1 MTKVVV
7 NPDINNPGRIR
18 IRSVPYS
25 KISNETSVE
34 LSQPIV
40 VRRAISDDSGTLRAY
55 LRFGKKGSKNLADA
69 IKLVPEDST
78 IVNQMIKDNTID
90 GDSKLKDYSVSKTSL
105 GDVLGTKEA
114 TSNKITV
121 TLSQASSQGAISIG
135 LNCTSVEKSDTLT
148 TPRKLKVLL
157 SSTTDKTFDGSAD
170 LIDIPVSGTLPQANG
185 GTGFNNYA
193 KGDLIYAGDQGVLA
207 KRSYPTSYV
216 DNNVTKGAKFLK
228 ATSSSGV
235 PDWGFVNANN
245 EIIGILPVTNGG
257 TGVSGSVSAKYV
269 FAAPNGSTG
278 SPSFRRLVSTDIT
291 GSTNAYQVMYTAT
304 AKGNPTW
311 GKVILNSNNSMVT
324 GILPVANGGTGKS
337 SFTSGG
343 IFYASSSSAISQVS
357 NGTGVLVCTSSGST
371 YSYQKQL
378 TTSHVTSLNVSDT
391 GAVNEGTIQAS
402 NFNSTSDIRLKDNIK
417 PYEYKKSILD
427 LPIVSWNW
435 KKDGS
440 YSMGCIAQDLRE
452 IAPDLVDV
460 DSEGFLSIKESKLV
474 YLLLLEVK
482 SLRDKINK
490 MRL

>member
-1 MTKVVV
+1 MNKVLV
-7 NPDINNPGRIR
+7 NPDTNNPGRIR
-18 IRSVPYS
+18 IRSVPYN
-25 KISNETSVE
+25 KISSETSVE

-55 LRFGKKGSKNLADA
+55 LRFGKKGSKNLSDA
-69 IKLVPEDST
+69 IRLVPEDST
-78 IVNQMIKDNTID
+78 IVNQMIKNKTID
-90 GDSKLKDYSVSKTSL
+90 GDSKLRDNSVSKTSL
-105 GDVLGTKEA
+105 GDVLGIKSA
-114 TSNKITV
+114 TQNKINV
-121 TLSQASSQGAISIG
+121 TLSQTSSRGAISIG
-135 LNCTSVEKSDTLT
+135 LDCNSVEKSDTLT

-157 SSTTDKTFDGSAD
+157 SSTTDKTFNGSAD

-185 GTGFNNYA
+185 GTGFSTYD
-193 KGDLIYAGDQGVLA
+193 KGDLIYAGNNGGLA
-207 KRSYPTSYV
+207 KRTYPSSYV
-216 DNNVTKGAKFLK
+216 YDGVTKGAKFLK

-245 EIIGILPVTNGG
+245 EIIGILPVSNGG

-304 AKGNPTW
+304 AKSNPTW

-391 GAVNEGTIQAS
+391 GTVNEGTIQAS